1 MEPDPSQHDRNI
13 SISSSIQTF
22 DLSDIDLDL
31 VRPMNTEA
39 DAESQRT
46 KRASS
51 TYGVARK
58 LFFAYCISM

>member
-22 DLSDIDLDL
+22 DLSDIDL
-31 VRPMNTEA
+31 VHPMNIEA

-58 LFFAYCISM
+58 SFFAYCISM

>member
-22 DLSDIDLDL
+22 DLSDIDL